1 MSTLSQYLPSS
12 WVELHLTFPF
22 PFLMEFF
29 VLLLKRS
36 ITLHCTS
43 FIRPWCI
50 LVEFSSLVVVSF
62 PVEPFC
68 LDQEHCHKCVDMCS
82 SDSVSEHAFIS
93 TESQD
98 SIIGRA
104 VYNLSLSCS
113 PPLVLG
119 KGLLGVYAVDA
130 SASFWSHPRWLWWVI
145 MDQII
150 ILTSY
155 SY

>member
-1 MSTLSQYLPSS
+1 MSTLSEYLPSS
-12 WVELHLTFPF
+12 SVELHLI
-22 PFLMEFF
+22 FLFSIEFF
-29 VLLLKRS
+29 VLLLKYS

-43 FIRPWCI
+43 FIRQWCH
-50 LVEFSSLVVVSF
+50 LVNFSNLVVVSF
-62 PVEPFC
+62 PVEPYC

-82 SDSVSEHAFIS
+82 SCLVSEHAFIP

-113 PPLVLG
+113 SPLVLG

-130 SASFWSHPRWLWWVI
+130 SASF
-145 MDQII
+145 
-150 ILTSY
+150 
-155 SY
+155 